1 MAKELTKYLEP
12 NSKLTDNGTFHKV
25 NIHSSFQQI
34 TWGSL
39 EPVQEDAASIRLTQ
53 ISGNVWYPPERAKIR
68 STTMSK
74 SITESDILRRE
85 CICWIMS
92 VP

>member
-1 MAKELTKYLEP
+1 MTNDDVHISEILEFATDFHGKLYDKEVAKELTKYLEP

-53 ISGNVWYPPERAKIR
+53 ISAFARP
-68 STTMSK
+68 
-74 SITESDILRRE
+74 L
-85 CICWIMS
+85 
-92 VP
+92 